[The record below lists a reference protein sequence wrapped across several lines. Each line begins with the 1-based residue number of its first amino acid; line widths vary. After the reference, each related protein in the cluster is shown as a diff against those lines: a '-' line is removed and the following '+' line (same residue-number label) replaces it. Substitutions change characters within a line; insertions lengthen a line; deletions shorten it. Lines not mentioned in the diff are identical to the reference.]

1 MKKAPLLLLAA
12 LAGGCTDLYSIKYRS
27 YPNNPFP
34 DITRVAVFPFKN
46 ATQTP
51 LDGAEFATIF
61 SSELV
66 KFPGF
71 EAIRPAMLAEL
82 QPQTPVVSAVMDVK
96 RLSARLKADAVVL
109 VTINE
114 YDPYHPPKISL
125 TLRMFRLRF
134 KDMPT
139 RDIDRLT
146 RSAEWRSSNLPNEM
160 APYVVAMLE
169 RTFDTREDWLRREI
183 EGYGKAQKSED
194 EPWRTPGD
202 AALHVQERFFQF
214 VSNYLI
220 REIIAREHQARQ
232 GATQ

>member
-1 MKKAPLLLLAA
+1 MKRTFLLLLAA
-12 LAGGCTDLYSIKYRS
+12 LAGGCGDLYSLKYRS
-27 YPNNPFP
+27 YPANPFP

-46 ATQTP
+46 ASPTP
-51 LDGAEFATIF
+51 LDGTEFATIF

-82 QPQTPVVSAVMDVK
+82 VPQAPVVSAVMDVR
-96 RLSARLKADAVVL
+96 RLSATLKADAVVF

-134 KDMPT
+134 KDVPQ

-146 RSAEWRSSNLPNEM
+146 RSAEWRSSNLPDEL
-160 APYVVAMLE
+160 ARYVVAMLE
-169 RTFDTREDWLRREI
+169 RTFDTREDWLRAEI

-194 EPWRTPGD
+194 EPWRSPGD
-202 AALHVQERFFQF
+202 ATLYVQERFFQF

-220 REIIAREHQARQ
+220 REIIARELQTRQ
-232 GATQ
+232 GATP